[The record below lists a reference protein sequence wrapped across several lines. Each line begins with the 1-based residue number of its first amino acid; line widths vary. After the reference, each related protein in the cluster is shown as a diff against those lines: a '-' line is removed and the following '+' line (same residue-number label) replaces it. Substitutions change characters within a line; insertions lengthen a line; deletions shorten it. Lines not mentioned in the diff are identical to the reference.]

1 MGIILIM
8 IYNTTAKAKA
18 MSDKLQFQAAG
29 DAAVRVA
36 PPAPGPAPL
45 RISSRE
51 LIKDGKGV
59 EIDHEG
65 RIYKLRITN
74 LGKLILTA

>member
-1 MGIILIM
+1 
-8 IYNTTAKAKA
+8 
-18 MSDKLQFQAAG
+18 MSDKLLHPAAG
-29 DAAVRVA
+29 DAAAPRVTA
-36 PPAPGPAPL
+36 TSFPPARPTL

-51 LIKDGKGV
+51 LIKDGHGV

-65 RIYKLRITN
+65 RIYKLRITQ